1 MTTSRQT
8 PTREH
13 DLRMHLGVILMALQ
27 MLSRPPMPPLQS
39 DQQELIDIIERATKA
54 MKDLLDNPP
63 ARSRRKVNPRSRKAR
78 PKTPSTN

>member
-1 MTTSRQT
+1 MTTNRQP

-27 MLSRPPMPPLQS
+27 MLSRPPLTPLQA
-39 DQQELIDIIERATKA
+39 DQQELIDIIDRATKA

-63 ARSRRKVNPRSRKAR
+63 ARPRKKVNPRSRKAR
-78 PKTPSTN
+78 KKTPSTN